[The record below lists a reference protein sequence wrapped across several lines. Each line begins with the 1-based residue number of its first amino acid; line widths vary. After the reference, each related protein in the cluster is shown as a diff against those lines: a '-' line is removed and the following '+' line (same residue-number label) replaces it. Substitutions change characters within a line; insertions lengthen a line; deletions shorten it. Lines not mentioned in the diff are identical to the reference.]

1 MKLQWRAEG
10 FGSRM
15 VAEDYAMERFIQLNL
30 RSDSEKA
37 AADNSPNNLQY
48 REQEAENSLAGNK
61 RLNKMLKKA
70 AHKASTEYGRGGKGG
85 IFSK

>member
-1 MKLQWRAEG
+1 
-10 FGSRM
+10 
-15 VAEDYAMERFIQLNL
+15 MERFIQLNL

-37 AADNSPNNLQY
+37 AADNSPNPANQ
-48 REQEAENSLAGNK
+48 EQESPAIGSK

-70 AHKASTEYGRGGKGG
+70 AHKASTEYGRGGRGG

>member
-1 MKLQWRAEG
+1 
-10 FGSRM
+10 
-15 VAEDYAMERFIQLNL
+15 MERFIQLNL

-37 AADNSPNNLQY
+37 AADNSPNPGYKEPESPLT
-48 REQEAENSLAGNK
+48 GNK

-70 AHKASTEYGRGGKGG
+70 AHKASAEYGRGGKGG

>member
-1 MKLQWRAEG
+1 
-10 FGSRM
+10 
-15 VAEDYAMERFIQLNL
+15 MERFIQLNL

-37 AADNSPNNLQY
+37 AADNSPNPED
-48 REQEAENSLAGNK
+48 REPEASVVGSK

-70 AHKASTEYGRGGKGG
+70 AHKASAEYGRGKGG

>member
-1 MKLQWRAEG
+1 
-10 FGSRM
+10 
-15 VAEDYAMERFIQLNL
+15 MERFIQLNL

-37 AADNSPNNLQY
+37 AADNSPNPVV
-48 REQEAENSLAGNK
+48 REPESPAMASK

-70 AHKASTEYGRGGKGG
+70 AHKASSEYGRGGKGG

>member
-1 MKLQWRAEG
+1 
-10 FGSRM
+10 
-15 VAEDYAMERFIQLNL
+15 MERFIQLNL

-37 AADNSPNNLQY
+37 AADNSPNSVV
-48 REQEAENSLAGNK
+48 REPENPAMASK

-70 AHKASTEYGRGGKGG
+70 AHKASAEYGRGGKSG

>member
-1 MKLQWRAEG
+1 
-10 FGSRM
+10 
-15 VAEDYAMERFIQLNL
+15 MERFIQLNL

-37 AADNSPNNLQY
+37 AADNSPNPAD
-48 REQEAENSLAGNK
+48 REPESSVVGSK

-70 AHKASTEYGRGGKGG
+70 AHKASAEYGRGKGG

>member
-1 MKLQWRAEG
+1 
-10 FGSRM
+10 
-15 VAEDYAMERFIQLNL
+15 MERFIQLNL

-37 AADNSPNNLQY
+37 AADNSPNPEY
-48 REQEAENSLAGNK
+48 REPEAPVVGSK

>member
-1 MKLQWRAEG
+1 
-10 FGSRM
+10 
-15 VAEDYAMERFIQLNL
+15 MERFIQLNL

-37 AADNSPNNLQY
+37 AADNSPNPGY
-48 REQEAENSLAGNK
+48 REPEPSAIGSK

-70 AHKASTEYGRGGKGG
+70 AHKASAEYGRGSKGG